1 MVPGLQGAVPRTLCW
16 THFQTLPPEDGM
28 PDHTKARVNDRGW
41 HGLLRAAVVLVML
54 GSAACA
60 GRRSASD
67 AIVETPEEAR
77 IRLEIEARLAAE
89 PAIQATNV
97 RVEVRAGT
105 AVLQG
110 GVNGIGAWK
119 CAIRNASL
127 VEGVRRVADFL
138 VLEHGPPDVT
148 CLAPRELRFGS

>member
-1 MVPGLQGAVPRTLCW
+1 MRNNAKV
-16 THFQTLPPEDGM
+16 
-28 PDHTKARVNDRGW
+28 RVNDRGG
-41 HGLLRAAVVLVML
+41 HGFLRAAVLLVVL
-54 GSAACA
+54 GTAACT
-60 GRRSASD
+60 GRRGA
-67 AIVETPEEAR
+67 AAATVETPEEAR

-89 PAIQATNV
+89 PAIQAANV

-105 AVLQG
+105 AVLHG

-127 VEGVRRVADFL
+127 TDGVQRVADLL
-138 VLEHGPPDVT
+138 VLGRGPQDVT